1 MELEARSQF
10 ILFWNLTSNIINVTC
25 ATQSNNLLNFKTIP
39 ENTEKLMTAF
49 QLMTK
54 EQPRL
59 YPCNMFL
66 VKNIKTI
73 ISE

>member
-1 MELEARSQF
+1 MELETRLQF
-10 ILFWNLTSNIINVTC
+10 ILFWSLTSNIINVTC
-25 ATQSNNLLNFKTIP
+25 AKHSNNLLYFKTIP
-39 ENTEKLMTAF
+39 ETERTEKWMTAF

-66 VKNIKTI
+66 VKNIAP
-73 ISE
+73 